1 MPKHVYLRA
10 YMAGIAVPSAF
21 MVIILAAFCVVRL
34 GFQFP
39 VPVERA
45 LVFPMALAPN
55 LWGLW
60 NMLYLVV
67 RRSARVPIG
76 VYGAVVPL
84 LVGPLALLT
93 ARAFGID
100 VPHFVLAVFP
110 VGLAVAVAG
119 YYLVWKYV
127 VGFLNGVLEIG

>member
-21 MVIILAAFCVVRL
+21 MVVILAAFCVVRL
-34 GFQFP
+34 GLQFP
-39 VPVERA
+39 APIERA
-45 LVFPMALAPN
+45 LVFPMALVPN

-60 NMLYLVV
+60 NMLYIVV
-67 RRSARVPIG
+67 RQRQRVPIG
-76 VYGAVVPL
+76 VFGAVVPL
-84 LVGPLALLT
+84 LVGPLALVT
-93 ARAFGID
+93 AREFGIE

-110 VGLAVAVAG
+110 VGLAAAVAG

-127 VGFLNGVLEIG
+127 VGFLNSLLEIA